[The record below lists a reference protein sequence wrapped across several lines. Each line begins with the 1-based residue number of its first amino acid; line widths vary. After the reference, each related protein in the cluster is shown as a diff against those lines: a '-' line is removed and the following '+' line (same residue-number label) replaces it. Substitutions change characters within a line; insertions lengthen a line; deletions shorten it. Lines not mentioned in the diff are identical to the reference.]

1 MADIV
6 STAKRSSMMRGIRS
20 KNTRPEIVVRKI
32 LHRMGFR
39 FRLHRKDL
47 PGRPDITLPKF
58 KTVIFVNGCFW
69 HGHENCPLFR
79 IPKTRQEFW
88 SNKISSN
95 QQRDLAKNLELEQLG
110 WRRITIWE
118 CCMKG
123 RSALEAS
130 ALESELRTSI
140 CGTDD
145 EYSIRGHSL
154 AVLRTGNG

>member
-20 KNTRPEIVVRKI
+20 KDTSPEITVRQI

-69 HGHENCPLFR
+69 HGHKNCPLFR
-79 IPKTRQEFW
+79 LPKTRQEFW
-88 SNKISSN
+88 SNKILGN
-95 QQRDLAKNLELEQLG
+95 RQRDLAKNLELKRSG
-110 WRRITIWE
+110 WRLVTIWE
-118 CCMKG
+118 CSLKG
-123 RSALEAS
+123 RSAIDTSCFETQ
-130 ALESELRTSI
+130 LRTAI
-140 CGTDD
+140 CGNDD

-154 AVLRTGNG
+154 EILRD